1 MPPNN
6 HSEFI
11 AINSVVN
18 FVQMNWLLISLIHHI
33 TVARYTDNI
42 YFIARYGN
50 KVRRQVRST
59 GTDTEITIMFASA
72 QNQSNQSVNMFTVW
86 KIDRVCAS
94 VTFNRA
100 LGPNNG
106 NPFFSL
112 LFLSQSICFTSFDLF
127 LSCLSQWNRPRY
139 TSARQQLI
147 ISEYTTNCR
156 SSHI

>member
-42 YFIARYGN
+42 YFIARYDN

-72 QNQSNQSVNMFTVW
+72 QNQSNPKTCSLYEKSIASARQSHS
-86 KIDRVCAS
+86 IEHS
-94 VTFNRA
+94 VPTTA
-100 LGPNNG
+100 I
-106 NPFFSL
+106 PFFSL

-127 LSCLSQWNRPRY
+127 LSCLSQ
-139 TSARQQLI
+139 
-147 ISEYTTNCR
+147 
-156 SSHI
+156 